1 MINKETQLIMQ
12 KICRSCMCEG
22 TDMKSVFEA
31 KAAEE
36 GQILLADML
45 MACTSIQ
52 ITTDDGL
59 PVQLCVSCETKLDCA
74 FEFKQQCQKTDVKLR
89 GLTNQ
94 GSPNRCVKEESL
106 DIVVQPDLGDS
117 FIDRSVDSD
126 CSEAPNPKLHPMHD
140 LFTCSYCQKVL
151 RTKKGLKIHQRRHTG
166 EKMRS
171 CHLCQAK
178 FTRTNHLRR
187 HLETHN
193 KSNKSSS
200 HVCVECGAAFSKAI
214 QLSKHKKEHQVN
226 SNDNEKEECESPN
239 ADDAEDANWT
249 GWQTTEDN
257 TETERSK
264 HSEKLMEKKVMECE
278 FCDRKFKYKKS
289 FIHHLQMEHGMTDA
303 NDVSNSLSNA
313 TESKLDSETREFEVS
328 DPTEL
333 KDITNPEVSDDGIT
347 DTEFLK
353 PKENRKLHTCHVCEA
368 KFSRT
373 NHLTRHMTLHRAV
386 LTEQCNRCEKAFATS
401 EHLAKHLQENHIDKP
416 YICTVCNKQF
426 SRGEHLIRHLKIHD
440 PTDGSEANHT
450 CSICNKSF
458 SRSDL
463 LARHTKVHLKQDK
476 RHICGECGK
485 AFNRLDNLK
494 THQRIHTGIKDS
506 KLHLCIYCG
515 KEFNNS
521 SNMIV
526 HMRRHTGERPY
537 KCTICS
543 KGFPRS
549 HDLKCHERTHSGE
562 KPYLCTLCGKS
573 FNKSNKLL
581 RHTRVHTGERP
592 YVCNLCGRAFTQSND
607 LALHMRRHT
616 GSRPYACGVC
626 PSRFIQS
633 GQLKAHRRSTGHWME
648 TQPDLKGGHRVE
660 PVTPITNPAPIKFKT
675 HGIYFPKE
683 GEEAKLKEPKILNHT
698 VGIMGNINIQNNVQ
712 IHSQPI
718 ILDSAKLI
726 QQCSNGTFVGFT
738 SVINASPQVV
748 TESGEEKFKTESA
761 EFTIT
766 GIECEENLSTDQK
779 METVD
784 ENGITYTA
792 IAASA
797 STFTNG
803 EHYTYQS
810 Y

>member
-249 GWQTTEDN
+249 GWQTTEVFALLTVDF
-257 TETERSK
+257 S
-264 HSEKLMEKKVMECE
+264 
-278 FCDRKFKYKKS
+278 
-289 FIHHLQMEHGMTDA
+289 
-303 NDVSNSLSNA
+303 SL
-313 TESKLDSETREFEVS
+313 
-328 DPTEL
+328 
-333 KDITNPEVSDDGIT
+333 I
-347 DTEFLK
+347 
-353 PKENRKLHTCHVCEA
+353 
-368 KFSRT
+368 
-373 NHLTRHMTLHRAV
+373 
-386 LTEQCNRCEKAFATS
+386 
-401 EHLAKHLQENHIDKP
+401 
-416 YICTVCNKQF
+416 
-426 SRGEHLIRHLKIHD
+426 
-440 PTDGSEANHT
+440 
-450 CSICNKSF
+450 SF
-458 SRSDL
+458 S
-463 LARHTKVHLKQDK
+463 
-476 RHICGECGK
+476 G
-485 AFNRLDNLK
+485 
-494 THQRIHTGIKDS
+494 
-506 KLHLCIYCG
+506 
-515 KEFNNS
+515 
-521 SNMIV
+521 
-526 HMRRHTGERPY
+526 
-537 KCTICS
+537 
-543 KGFPRS
+543 
-549 HDLKCHERTHSGE
+549 
-562 KPYLCTLCGKS
+562 
-573 FNKSNKLL
+573 
-581 RHTRVHTGERP
+581 
-592 YVCNLCGRAFTQSND
+592 
-607 LALHMRRHT
+607 
-616 GSRPYACGVC
+616 
-626 PSRFIQS
+626 
-633 GQLKAHRRSTGHWME
+633 
-648 TQPDLKGGHRVE
+648 
-660 PVTPITNPAPIKFKT
+660 
-675 HGIYFPKE
+675 
-683 GEEAKLKEPKILNHT
+683 
-698 VGIMGNINIQNNVQ
+698 
-712 IHSQPI
+712 
-718 ILDSAKLI
+718 
-726 QQCSNGTFVGFT
+726 
-738 SVINASPQVV
+738 
-748 TESGEEKFKTESA
+748 
-761 EFTIT
+761 
-766 GIECEENLSTDQK
+766 
-779 METVD
+779 
-784 ENGITYTA
+784 
-792 IAASA
+792 
-797 STFTNG
+797 
-803 EHYTYQS
+803 
-810 Y
+810 